1 MWIFLRKKIV
11 LYKRVCFRFHPCLI
25 TFLVLYSLGTKI
37 NSAST
42 KSSTS
47 YRILSGTSMAAP
59 HVTGVVAMYLQRNP
73 KLTPAEIKKMLLADA
88 NKGKLMSLYQSFS
101 PNKLLYIGKLT

>member
-1 MWIFLRKKIV
+1 M
-11 LYKRVCFRFHPCLI
+11 
-25 TFLVLYSLGTKI
+25 LVLVFDRLGTKI

-42 KSSTS
+42 RSTTS

-73 KLTPAEIKKMLLADA
+73 DLTPAEVKEMLLADA
-88 NKGKLMSLYQSFS
+88 TRGQLMFFFQKWS
-101 PNKLLYIGKLT
+101 PNKLLYIGNLT